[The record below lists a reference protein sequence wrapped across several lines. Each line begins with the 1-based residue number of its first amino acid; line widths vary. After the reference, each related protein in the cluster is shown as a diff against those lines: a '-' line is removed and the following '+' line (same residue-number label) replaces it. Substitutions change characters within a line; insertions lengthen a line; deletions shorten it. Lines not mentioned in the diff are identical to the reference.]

1 MKKEEIKMVNSVPYT
16 DILVNLFEKDKEF
29 LGNFISAAFEQYNND
44 KNIENLVMALKCV
57 TEAKYGVAALVE
69 KTGLSRQTI
78 YNTFSL
84 KTSPN
89 LLLFN
94 KILNALGFE
103 IKVVPI
109 QKAC

>member
-1 MKKEEIKMVNSVPYT
+1 MFFRFQESGWLSYWA
-16 DILVNLFEKDKEF
+16 L
-29 LGNFISAAFEQYNND
+29 ND
-44 KNIENLVMALKCV
+44 ENIENLVMALKCV
-57 TEAKYGVAALVE
+57 TEAKGGIAVLVE

-89 LLLFN
+89 LSSFN

-109 QKAC
+109 QKACWL

>member
-1 MKKEEIKMVNSVPYT
+1 MANSIPYT
-16 DILVNLFEKDKEF
+16 DVLVNMFEKDKAF
-29 LGNFISAAFEQYNND
+29 LDNFISVAFEEYNND
-44 KNIENLVMALKCV
+44 ENIENLVMALKCV
-57 TEAKYGVAALVE
+57 TEAKGGIAALVE

-89 LLLFN
+89 LSSFN

-103 IKVVPI
+103 IKVVLI